1 MNIRRRFSGACR
13 ALAVCG
19 LSVGVLACG
28 GSEGPPA
35 SEPASVAE
43 TVSAPG
49 APSGSLHERAP
60 GDAPTEW
67 ALLVGINTY
76 PNLTRFS
83 QLEGAVNDVE
93 RMRAL
98 LTTRFGFPPEQVTV
112 LVNEAATRERIL
124 AELDR
129 LARVA
134 KAGDLVVFH
143 YSGHGSRLDDQNG
156 DELDGIDETIVPVDS
171 DRAGSRDI
179 RDDEINERLGK
190 LPPGALVTLIL
201 DSCYSGT
208 ASRDLEGGRSRRVDR
223 DSLLHPTP
231 VSGARGA
238 PAADGLAAPGMS
250 YVLLSGARADQQS
263 KEFRKDGKSFGAMT
277 YFLTETLNE
286 ADSAMTYA
294 DLRDVVQGR
303 VNAVFANQQPQ
314 LEGPSSDLYVFS
326 RESSLA
332 EPYVRADPGE
342 GGRVVLKA
350 GAVHGMTAGSVFE
363 VYAPGVKRFSEP
375 NRALAR
381 VRVTHVASFASE
393 AEVLSGGPVPAA
405 ARAVERAHVYSDL
418 RMKLRYEGL
427 AASPLLRALR
437 DSLDGLR
444 HIEAVPETSDD
455 FDLRLYE
462 RDGRVHLRQDEIV
475 FSDPVPV
482 DEPDALGHLVKQV
495 GQWAKWFNVLALDDA
510 APEAGVVLHLRI
522 ENPDGEAGRPRNEAV
537 EGADLWY
544 AFENRS
550 DEDLFIT
557 GIALFSTGAIQPF
570 YPWPPGAGERLKA
583 GTRSREIRIPNLRIP
598 DRTRPYTKDVIK
610 VFATTTPIDLSSL
623 MQGGIRGGTA
633 DPLGQL
639 MLQATQGASR
649 DFTPQEAGAWYTTQ
663 QAYVIRR
670 R

>member
-1 MNIRRRFSGACR
+1 
-13 ALAVCG
+13 
-19 LSVGVLACG
+19 
-28 GSEGPPA
+28 
-35 SEPASVAE
+35 
-43 TVSAPG
+43 
-49 APSGSLHERAP
+49 
-60 GDAPTEW
+60 
-67 ALLVGINTY
+67 LLVGINTY
-76 PNLTRFS
+76 PHLSKFS

-98 LTTRFGFPPEQVTV
+98 LTTRFDFPPEHVTV
-112 LVNEAATRERIL
+112 LLNEAATRARIL

-129 LARVA
+129 LASVA
-134 KAGDLVVFH
+134 RAGDLVVFH

-156 DELDGIDETIVPVDS
+156 DELDGIDETIVPTDS

-190 LPPGALVTLIL
+190 LPPGAFVTLIL

-208 ASRDLEGGRSRRVDR
+208 ASRDLEGGRSRRIVR

-231 VSGARGA
+231 VRGARGA
-238 PAADGLAAPGMS
+238 PAAGGLAAPGMT
-250 YVLLSGARADQQS
+250 YVLFSGARADQQS

-286 ADSAMTYA
+286 ADSSMTYA

-303 VNAVFANQQPQ
+303 VSAVFANQQPQ
-314 LEGPSSDLYVFS
+314 LEGPSSDHYVFS
-326 RESSLA
+326 REARLA
-332 EPYVRADPGE
+332 EPYVRAAPGE
-342 GGRVVLKA
+342 GGRVVLEA
-350 GAVHGMTAGSVFE
+350 GAAHGMTAGSVFE

-381 VRVTHVASFASE
+381 VRLTHVAPFTSE

-405 ARAVERAHVYSDL
+405 ARAVERAHVYPDL

-427 AASPLLRALR
+427 AASPLLRAVR
-437 DSLDGLR
+437 DALEGLS
-444 HIEAVPETSDD
+444 HIETVPETSDD
-455 FDLRLYE
+455 FQLRLYE
-462 RDGRVHLRQDEIV
+462 RDGRVHLRQDEVV
-475 FSDPVPV
+475 FSEPVPV
-482 DEPDALGHLVKQV
+482 DEPGAVEHLVKQV
-495 GQWAKWFNVLALDDA
+495 GAWAKWFNVLALDDA
-510 APEAGVVLHLRI
+510 APEERVALHLRI
-522 ENPDGEAGRPRNEAV
+522 ENPDGGNDDRPWNEAV

-598 DRTRPYTKDVIK
+598 GRTRPYTKDVIK
-610 VFATTTPIDLSSL
+610 VFATTAPIDLGSL
-623 MQGGIRGGTA
+623 MQGGIRGGTD

-639 MLQATQGASR
+639 MLQATRGASR

-663 QAYVIRR
+663 QAYVVRR